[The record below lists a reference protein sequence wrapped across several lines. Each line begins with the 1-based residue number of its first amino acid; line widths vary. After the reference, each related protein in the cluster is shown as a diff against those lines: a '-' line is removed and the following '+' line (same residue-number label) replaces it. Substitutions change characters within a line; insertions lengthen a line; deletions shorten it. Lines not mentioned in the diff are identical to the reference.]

1 MSKILLFGG
10 SGFIG
15 DHLIRDLLAENQKVT
30 VADIAFRNIP
40 EGVGF
45 IQCDIREA
53 IEIKEEFDLV
63 INLAAVHRTPGH
75 KPYEYYETNVLGSIN
90 ILNWCTQKKVT
101 SVFFLSS
108 ISVYG
113 PGNVEK
119 NEDSQLSPH
128 SDYGLSKAIAE
139 RIHLEWV
146 SDESHPTRRLVIC
159 RPAVIFGKGEKGNF
173 TRLAKLLS
181 RGVFIYPGGKNIIK
195 ASGYVK
201 DLCRSIT
208 YTSSLDRK
216 ITIYNFAFP
225 SKYRI
230 EDIVKAFGKFFKIRF
245 QFSFLRPSHH
255 QLIEKIG
262 HLSKSASRAGKLM
275 ESTDITATKLKEL
288 GFNWK
293 YDLDSALSDWF
304 LDSEF
309 DRAKENKK

>member
-1 MSKILLFGG
+1 MTKILLFGG

-15 DHLIRDLLAENQKVT
+15 DHLIRELLTENHIVT
-30 VADIAFRNIP
+30 VADIAFRNTP
-40 EGVGF
+40 GGVSF
-45 IQCDIREA
+45 IQCDIREK
-53 IEIKEEFDLV
+53 IEINEEFDLV

-75 KPYEYYETNVLGSIN
+75 KSYEYYETNVLGSIN
-90 ILNWCTQKKVT
+90 ILNWCKQTKIT

-119 NEDSQLSPH
+119 NEDSLLSPQ
-128 SDYGLSKAIAE
+128 SDYGLSKMIAE
-139 RIHLEWV
+139 RIYLEWV
-146 SDESHPTRRLVIC
+146 SDQLHPTRRLVIC

-216 ITIYNFAFP
+216 VTIYNFAFP

-230 EDIVKAFGKFFKIRF
+230 EDIVKAFGEFFKINI
-245 QFSFLRPSHH
+245 QFSFLHPKHY
-255 QLIEKIG
+255 QVIERIA
-262 HLSKSASRAGKLM
+262 HLSKNVSRAGKLM
-275 ESTDITATKLKEL
+275 ESTDITPTKLKEL
-288 GFNWK
+288 GFDWK
-293 YDLDSALSDWF
+293 HDLDSALSDWF
-304 LDSEF
+304 LDSNF
-309 DRAKENKK
+309 DRAKEMKK